1 MKKLSKI
8 RLQKKIAIKGPKAF
22 KVKKIKGL

>member
-8 RLQKKIAIKGPKAF
+8 RDKNKQ
-22 KVKKIKGL
+22 